1 MKLARLCGLLLL
13 AWSVSACAA
22 AAVPLIPTDLPTQ
35 TLTFTPSPTR
45 TPALNETPTA
55 RPTLPPPTG
64 ASPTPLLGAPRTPQ
78 GVAGGFITP
87 TRVFNPNAPR
97 IEFFTSDPLRVE
109 PGKTVTLF
117 WSARGVDNAVIYRLD
132 AEGNR
137 TQVYNVPP
145 DGSLPITT
153 RNSERGELRF
163 VLSIGTGDNYS
174 ELTHSIPLTCP
185 LTWFFNPPPNEC
197 PKARAEETRLID
209 QTFERGRMVF
219 AEGRNVIFVLFNDG
233 RKPAWLTF
241 ENRYN
246 PDIHAE
252 RDPNAPPEFIQ
263 PLRELGYLWR
273 TNDTVR
279 TRLGLGLA
287 EAVAFDGLIQAAPAR
302 NQAETLYISGADGK
316 ILNLLAGGEVW
327 LVISA
332 SR

>member
-1 MKLARLCGLLLL
+1 MMLFRVLL
-13 AWSVSACAA
+13 AGILWVVLSGCAA
-22 AAVPLIPTDLPTQ
+22 GAVALLPTEPP
-35 TLTFTPSPTR
+35 TITVTFTPSPSR
-45 TPALNETPTA
+45 TPAFNETPTA
-55 RPTLPPPTG
+55 RPPTQVMINTG
-64 ASPTPLLGAPRTPQ
+64 ASPTPLLGAARTPMS
-78 GVAGGFITP
+78 GGFVTP

-109 PGKTVTLF
+109 PGKPVTLF
-117 WSARGVDNAVIYRLD
+117 WSARGIDNAVIYRLD
-132 AEGNR
+132 TEGNR

-153 RNSERGELRF
+153 RASERGELRF
-163 VLSIGTGDNYS
+163 VLGIGTGDTYS

-185 LTWFFNPPPNEC
+185 LTWFFSPPPSDC
-197 PKARAEETRLID
+197 PKARAEEMLLTD

-246 PDIHAE
+246 PEIHPE

-263 PLRELGYLWR
+263 PLRELGFLWR
-273 TNDTVR
+273 TNETVR

-287 EAVAFDGLIQAAPAR
+287 EAVTFDGFIQAAPAR
-302 NQAETLYISGADGK
+302 TTSENLYISGADGK
-316 ILNLLAGGEVW
+316 VLNLLVGGDVW

-332 SR
+332 DR